1 MRVAYFVL
9 LALIAST
16 AAAQAW
22 CEDDMKEVRLK
33 VERLQKMNPSAQTT
47 AAAKELKRYDERQ
60 MSADEVDCRNAIAR
74 VERALRAPPPATA
87 DTELKPG
94 EPAAPLND
102 PAKSAE
108 EQAR

>member
-1 MRVAYFVL
+1 MRVASLVL
-9 LALIAST
+9 LTLIAST
-16 AAAQAW
+16 TAAWAW

-33 VERLQKMNPSAQTT
+33 VERLQKTNPSAQTT
-47 AAAKELKRYDERQ
+47 AAAKELQRYEQQ

-74 VERALRAPPPATA
+74 VQRALRAPPPAIT
-87 DTELKPG
+87 DPQLKPG
-94 EPAAPLND
+94 EPAASLNE